1 MKRKLFSLL
10 VLLLTAVTGAWA
22 DATIAKLWVGNS
34 EEVTSEGTIT
44 GTGATEGTASVAIE
58 NGSMVLTLNNFKF
71 NGCGYNDSGI
81 YYQSNANGNTPLI
94 IKIEGDN
101 EITLPGGTDKSLYGL
116 FLYGG
121 NGDHVFTITGSGS
134 LTVTVGDGN
143 LSNGIYVQQ
152 ADLVLAGG
160 TVTANAGSAGAE
172 FKSLGVS
179 VPQGTL
185 TIDGGTLKASGSTTS
200 ASRGVNVNNNVTIK
214 SGELEAYGYSKGI
227 KNSGGDALVF
237 AEGVTPTLFKAGE
250 NEASATDVS
259 KYEGQKYLHVVCTG
273 GDEPAAPTGDGVNY
287 ALSVGTND
295 HSTMKFYVGQDEV
308 TKAKEGET
316 VTIVVTPDENWSI
329 GNVTG
334 QWIAAM
340 AKAPRR
346 TAGIG
351 LLQDVDVTFVSE
363 DAQTR
368 AHTYTFVMERAKAEI
383 SVTYKKLLTHADIT
397 ITVSDVTYSGQAQQ
411 PDISV
416 KDGDKNLV
424 QGRDF
429 AVTFSNNTNAGT
441 GIATFR
447 GVGTNYAGEKKVEF
461 KVNKDKGSVLFYPS
475 ECKKTFGDANFI
487 LKPNIKGDGVL
498 TFKSD
503 KPEIAAVD
511 AATGE
516 VTIKSTGK
524 VTIRVNMAESDNY
537 FGSTDWCELIIAPK
551 AMANGMF
558 AEISTPV
565 YTGEALVPTVVMKDG
580 ETVMKANTDYT
591 LAFEDNLNA
600 GTAKV
605 TATGVGNY
613 QGTATATFTIGQAA
627 LTAVTLAKTS
637 LVYNQQEQTAQV
649 TSVNAGNVEVPAD
662 GYEVTGNKGTNVG
675 TYTATI
681 TGKGN
686 FKGSVTAQFSIVA
699 DAEAVFDMTLDPTE
713 YVYDGTEKKP
723 AVTVKDGNAVLVEG
737 TDYTLTYANNINA
750 GTAKVTATGK
760 GNYACTKTV
769 EYTIKKADVTMTAPE
784 AKANLVY
791 NAQAQTLVAAGT
803 VQGGEMQYALDDET
817 FATALPTGTD
827 AKEYTVSYKVVGDQ
841 NHNDVEAQT
850 IKVTIAQAAL
860 TAATLK
866 ETNLVYNQQEQ
877 TALVASVSAGTLTV
891 PEGSYEV
898 TGNKGTN
905 VGTYTATIT
914 GKGNFKG
921 SVTAQFSIV
930 ADNSV
935 LFDLTL
941 NPTEYV
947 YDGTEK
953 KPAVTVKNGETVLV
967 EGTDYTLAYTN
978 NVNAGTAKVTATGK
992 GNYACTKTAEFTIK
1006 KADVTMT
1013 APEAKANLVYN
1024 AQAQALVAAGTV
1036 QGGEMQ
1042 YASDGEN
1049 FSTTLPTGTDAKEYT
1064 VYFKVVGDQNHND
1077 VEAQNFKV
1085 TIDKAALTAAT
1096 LAKTSLVYNQQ
1107 EQTAQVTSVNAGN
1120 VEVPAD
1126 GYEVTGNKGTNVG
1139 TYTAT
1144 ITGKGNFKGSVTAQF
1159 SIVADAEAVLVM
1171 TLDATEYVYDGT
1183 EKKPAVTVKNGET
1196 VLVEGTDY
1204 TLAYANNVNAG
1215 TAKVTATGKG
1225 NYASTKT
1232 VEYTIKKVQLTIKVD
1247 DAQVICGKE
1256 APQYEVSYEGFVA
1269 EETKDVLEGTL
1280 TITCDYT
1287 KESPAGSTYDITPSG
1302 LTSKNYDITFVP
1314 GKLTVLVDQAAVD
1327 QAAADDV
1334 MGKITAIGEV
1344 AYNETSK
1351 GLIDA
1356 AREAYNALTD
1366 AQKALVTNLET
1377 LTNAET
1383 AYANLKAAAEKAA
1396 ADQLAAG
1403 EVIDKIIAIGE
1414 VAYTDAC
1421 KALIDAAR
1429 NAYSELTA
1437 DQKALV
1443 TNYEVLT
1450 TAETT
1455 YANLKAAA
1463 EKAAADKLAADDV
1476 IAKINAIG
1484 EVAYTEAC
1492 KNLIDAAR
1500 NAYTALT
1507 EDQKALVTNLSV
1519 LTDAETAYA
1528 ELAQIATGI
1537 STIKAIAGKTIYDMN
1552 GRKVTVPSKKGM
1564 YIINGKKVVVK

>member
-1 MKRKLFSLL
+1 MKKKIFSLL
-10 VLLLTAVTGAWA
+10 VLLMVAVTGAWA
-22 DATIAKLWVGNS
+22 DIIPTYD
-34 EEVTSEGTIT
+34 
-44 GTGATEGTASVAIE
+44 
-58 NGSMVLTLNNFKF
+58 LT
-71 NGCGYNDSGI
+71 
-81 YYQSNANGNTPLI
+81 
-94 IKIEGDN
+94 
-101 EITLPGGTDKSLYGL
+101 
-116 FLYGG
+116 
-121 NGDHVFTITGSGS
+121 
-134 LTVTVGDGN
+134 
-143 LSNGIYVQQ
+143 
-152 ADLVLAGG
+152 
-160 TVTANAGSAGAE
+160 
-172 FKSLGVS
+172 
-179 VPQGTL
+179 
-185 TIDGGTLKASGSTTS
+185 
-200 ASRGVNVNNNVTIK
+200 
-214 SGELEAYGYSKGI
+214 
-227 KNSGGDALVF
+227 
-237 AEGVTPTLFKAGE
+237 
-250 NEASATDVS
+250 
-259 KYEGQKYLHVVCTG
+259 
-273 GDEPAAPTGDGVNY
+273 
-287 ALSVGTND
+287 VGTND

-316 VTIVVTPDENWSI
+316 VTIVVTPDDGWSI

-363 DAQTR
+363 DAQTG
-368 AHTYTFVMERAKAEI
+368 AHTYTFVMQRAKAEF
-383 SVTYKKLLTHADIT
+383 SVAYKKLLSHQSIT
-397 ITVSDVTYSGQAQQ
+397 ITVPDVTYSGQAQQ

-447 GVGTNYAGEKKVEF
+447 GVGTDYAGEKKVEF
-461 KVNKDKGSVLFYPS
+461 KVNKANGSVLFSPS

-524 VTIRVNMAESDNY
+524 VTIRANMAESDNY

-686 FKGSVTAQFSIVA
+686 FKGSVTAQFNIVA

-723 AVTVKDGNAVLVEG
+723 TVTVKDGSAVLVEG

-791 NAQAQTLVAAGT
+791 NAQAQALVAAGT
-803 VQGGEMQYALDDET
+803 VQGGEMQYASDGENFST
-817 FATALPTGTD
+817 TLPTGTD

-841 NHNDVEAQT
+841 NHNDVAPQT

-866 ETNLVYNQQEQ
+866 ETNLVYNQQDQ

-947 YDGTEK
+947 YDGTAK
-953 KPAVTVKNGETVLV
+953 TPTVTVKDGSAVLV

-992 GNYACTKTAEFTIK
+992 GNYTCTKTAEFTIK
-1006 KADVTMT
+1006 KA
-1013 APEAKANLVYN
+1013 P
-1024 AQAQALVAAGTV
+1024 
-1036 QGGEMQ
+1036 
-1042 YASDGEN
+1042 
-1049 FSTTLPTGTDAKEYT
+1049 
-1064 VYFKVVGDQNHND
+1064 
-1077 VEAQNFKV
+1077 
-1085 TIDKAALTAAT
+1085 
-1096 LAKTSLVYNQQ
+1096 
-1107 EQTAQVTSVNAGN
+1107 
-1120 VEVPAD
+1120 
-1126 GYEVTGNKGTNVG
+1126 
-1139 TYTAT
+1139 
-1144 ITGKGNFKGSVTAQF
+1144 
-1159 SIVADAEAVLVM
+1159 
-1171 TLDATEYVYDGT
+1171 
-1183 EKKPAVTVKNGET
+1183 
-1196 VLVEGTDY
+1196 
-1204 TLAYANNVNAG
+1204 
-1215 TAKVTATGKG
+1215 
-1225 NYASTKT
+1225 
-1232 VEYTIKKVQLTIKVD
+1232 LTIKVD

-1302 LTSKNYDITFVP
+1302 LTAKNYDITFVD
-1314 GKLTVLVDQAAVD
+1314 GTLTVVVDQNAPYKETLQTAIAIASNINPEALADAIAAA
-1327 QAAADDV
+1327 QAAMTAEDATAESLTQANQTLETAIKAYFGEILPGLGAIVEGLNDETLNAAYADAEAALAKEDVTLQELVAAMQQIIAAAQAVAPEHLQNLKEYAVKYGADDAA
-1334 MGKITAIGEV
+1334 T
-1344 AYNETSK
+1344 
-1351 GLIDA
+1351 LIDA
-1356 AREAYNALTD
+1356 ALEAIESGNVSQIIATMTAVKEAATPLAEQVLGTMINYVQAFGLTEQAAQAQAALESGNYITMITTAKELFSHLIAAAKEYLPKLGAIAEGLND
-1366 AQKALVTNLET
+1366 ET
-1377 LTNAET
+1377 LNS
-1383 AYANLKAAAEKAA
+1383 AYAAAQALLAKESITPEELGTAMQNIIAAAKAVAPEHLQNLKEYAVKYGAEDAA
-1396 ADQLAAG
+1396 
-1403 EVIDKIIAIGE
+1403 
-1414 VAYTDAC
+1414 T
-1421 KALIDAAR
+1421 LIDAALEAIESG
-1429 NAYSELTA
+1429 NVSQIIATMTAVKEAATPLAEQVLGTMINYVQAFGLTEQA
-1437 DQKALV
+1437 AQAQAALESG
-1443 TNYEVLT
+1443 NYITMIT
-1450 TAETT
+1450 TAKELFSHLIAAAKEYLPKLGAIAEGLNDETLNSA
-1455 YANLKAAA
+1455 YAAAQALLAKESITPEELGTAMQQIIAAAQAVAPEHLQNLKEYAV
-1463 EKAAADKLAADDV
+1463 KYGADD
-1476 IAKINAIG
+1476 AA
-1484 EVAYTEAC
+1484 T
-1492 KNLIDAAR
+1492 LIDAALEAIESG
-1500 NAYTALT
+1500 NVSQIIATMTAVKEAATPLAEQVLGTMINYVQAFGLT
-1507 EDQKALVTNLSV
+1507 EQAAQAQAALESGNYITMITTAKELFSH
-1519 LTDAETAYA
+1519 LIAAAKEYLPKLGAIAEGLNDETLNSAYA
-1528 ELAQIATGI
+1528 AAQALLAKESITPEELGTAMQQIIAAAKAVAPEHLQNLKEYAVKYGAEDAATLIDAALEAIESGNVSQIIATMTAVKEAATPLATAI
-1537 STIKAIAGKTIYDMN
+1537 LTQMIEKAQSYTGFEEDITEAQAALESGNYITMITAAKAMYAKLQAVVTGVGSMKAAFEKDVWYDLNGHKLNGKPT
-1552 GRKVTVPSKKGM
+1552 KKGV
-1564 YIINGKKVVVK
+1564 YFINGKKVVMK

>member
-1 MKRKLFSLL
+1 M
-10 VLLLTAVTGAWA
+10 
-22 DATIAKLWVGNS
+22 
-34 EEVTSEGTIT
+34 
-44 GTGATEGTASVAIE
+44 
-58 NGSMVLTLNNFKF
+58 
-71 NGCGYNDSGI
+71 
-81 YYQSNANGNTPLI
+81 
-94 IKIEGDN
+94 
-101 EITLPGGTDKSLYGL
+101 
-116 FLYGG
+116 
-121 NGDHVFTITGSGS
+121 
-134 LTVTVGDGN
+134 
-143 LSNGIYVQQ
+143 
-152 ADLVLAGG
+152 
-160 TVTANAGSAGAE
+160 
-172 FKSLGVS
+172 
-179 VPQGTL
+179 
-185 TIDGGTLKASGSTTS
+185 
-200 ASRGVNVNNNVTIK
+200 
-214 SGELEAYGYSKGI
+214 
-227 KNSGGDALVF
+227 
-237 AEGVTPTLFKAGE
+237 
-250 NEASATDVS
+250 
-259 KYEGQKYLHVVCTG
+259 
-273 GDEPAAPTGDGVNY
+273 
-287 ALSVGTND
+287 
-295 HSTMKFYVGQDEV
+295 
-308 TKAKEGET
+308 
-316 VTIVVTPDENWSI
+316 
-329 GNVTG
+329 
-334 QWIAAM
+334 
-340 AKAPRR
+340 
-346 TAGIG
+346 
-351 LLQDVDVTFVSE
+351 
-363 DAQTR
+363 
-368 AHTYTFVMERAKAEI
+368 
-383 SVTYKKLLTHADIT
+383 
-397 ITVSDVTYSGQAQQ
+397 
-411 PDISV
+411 
-416 KDGDKNLV
+416 
-424 QGRDF
+424 
-429 AVTFSNNTNAGT
+429 
-441 GIATFR
+441 
-447 GVGTNYAGEKKVEF
+447 
-461 KVNKDKGSVLFYPS
+461 
-475 ECKKTFGDANFI
+475 
-487 LKPNIKGDGVL
+487 
-498 TFKSD
+498 
-503 KPEIAAVD
+503 
-511 AATGE
+511 
-516 VTIKSTGK
+516 
-524 VTIRVNMAESDNY
+524 
-537 FGSTDWCELIIAPK
+537 
-551 AMANGMF
+551 
-558 AEISTPV
+558 
-565 YTGEALVPTVVMKDG
+565 
-580 ETVMKANTDYT
+580 
-591 LAFEDNLNA
+591 
-600 GTAKV
+600 
-605 TATGVGNY
+605 
-613 QGTATATFTIGQAA
+613 
-627 LTAVTLAKTS
+627 
-637 LVYNQQEQTAQV
+637 
-649 TSVNAGNVEVPAD
+649 
-662 GYEVTGNKGTNVG
+662 
-675 TYTATI
+675 
-681 TGKGN
+681 
-686 FKGSVTAQFSIVA
+686 
-699 DAEAVFDMTLDPTE
+699 
-713 YVYDGTEKKP
+713 
-723 AVTVKDGNAVLVEG
+723 
-737 TDYTLTYANNINA
+737 
-750 GTAKVTATGK
+750 
-760 GNYACTKTV
+760 
-769 EYTIKKADVTMTAPE
+769 
-784 AKANLVY
+784 
-791 NAQAQTLVAAGT
+791 
-803 VQGGEMQYALDDET
+803 
-817 FATALPTGTD
+817 
-827 AKEYTVSYKVVGDQ
+827 
-841 NHNDVEAQT
+841 
-850 IKVTIAQAAL
+850 
-860 TAATLK
+860 
-866 ETNLVYNQQEQ
+866 
-877 TALVASVSAGTLTV
+877 
-891 PEGSYEV
+891 
-898 TGNKGTN
+898 
-905 VGTYTATIT
+905 
-914 GKGNFKG
+914 
-921 SVTAQFSIV
+921 

-1107 EQTAQVTSVNAGN
+1107 EQTALVASVSAGTLT
-1120 VEVPAD
+1120 VPE
-1126 GYEVTGNKGTNVG
+1126 GSYEVTGNN
-1139 TYTAT
+1139 TAT

-1232 VEYTIKKVQLTIKVD
+1232 VEYTIKKAPLTIKAD

-1256 APQYEVSYEGFVA
+1256 VPQYEVSYEGFVA

-1302 LTSKNYDITFVP
+1302 LTSKNYDITFVPGKLTVLVDQAAVDQAAYDITFVP

-1463 EKAAADKLAADDV
+1463 EKAAADQLAAGEV
-1476 IAKINAIG
+1476 IDKIIAIG
-1484 EVAYTEAC
+1484 EVVYTDAC
-1492 KNLIDAAR
+1492 KALIDAAR

-1564 YIINGKKVVVK
+1564 YIINGKKVVIK

>member
-1 MKRKLFSLL
+1 MYMKKKIFSLL

-22 DATIAKLWVGNS
+22 D
-34 EEVTSEGTIT
+34 
-44 GTGATEGTASVAIE
+44 
-58 NGSMVLTLNNFKF
+58 
-71 NGCGYNDSGI
+71 
-81 YYQSNANGNTPLI
+81 I
-94 IKIEGDN
+94 I
-101 EITLPGGTDKSLYGL
+101 
-116 FLYGG
+116 
-121 NGDHVFTITGSGS
+121 
-134 LTVTVGDGN
+134 
-143 LSNGIYVQQ
+143 
-152 ADLVLAGG
+152 
-160 TVTANAGSAGAE
+160 
-172 FKSLGVS
+172 
-179 VPQGTL
+179 
-185 TIDGGTLKASGSTTS
+185 
-200 ASRGVNVNNNVTIK
+200 
-214 SGELEAYGYSKGI
+214 
-227 KNSGGDALVF
+227 
-237 AEGVTPTLFKAGE
+237 PTY
-250 NEASATDVS
+250 D
-259 KYEGQKYLHVVCTG
+259 
-273 GDEPAAPTGDGVNY
+273 
-287 ALSVGTND
+287 LSVGTND

-316 VTIVVTPDENWSI
+316 VTIVVTPDDGWSI

-368 AHTYTFVMERAKAEI
+368 AHTYTFVMQRAKAEF
-383 SVTYKKLLTHADIT
+383 SVVYKKLLSHQSIT
-397 ITVSDVTYSGQAQQ
+397 ITVSDVTYSGQALQ

-686 FKGSVTAQFSIVA
+686 FKGSVTAQFNIVA
-699 DAEAVFDMTLDPTE
+699 DNNAVFDMTLDPTE

-866 ETNLVYNQQEQ
+866 ETNLVYNQQDQ

-1049 FSTTLPTGTDAKEYT
+1049 FSTTLPTGTDAKEYS
-1064 VYFKVVGDQNHND
+1064 VYFKVMGDQNHND

-1107 EQTAQVTSVNAGN
+1107 EQTALVASVSAGTLT
-1120 VEVPAD
+1120 VPE
-1126 GYEVTGNKGTNVG
+1126 GSYEVTGNKGTNVG

-1232 VEYTIKKVQLTIKVD
+1232 VEYTIKKAQLTIKVD

-1356 AREAYNALTD
+1356 AR
-1366 AQKALVTNLET
+1366 
-1377 LTNAET
+1377 
-1383 AYANLKAAAEKAA
+1383 
-1396 ADQLAAG
+1396 
-1403 EVIDKIIAIGE
+1403 
-1414 VAYTDAC
+1414 
-1421 KALIDAAR
+1421 

-1463 EKAAADKLAADDV
+1463 EKAAADKLAADDVIAKINAIGEVAYTEACKALIDAARNAYNALTADQKALVTNIEVLTTAETTYANLKAIAEKAAADKAAADDV

-1552 GRKVTVPSKKGM
+1552 GRKVTVPNKKGI
-1564 YIINGKKVVVK
+1564 YIVNGKKVVVK

>member
-1 MKRKLFSLL
+1 MTSPSLNREGRGGSKNLYMNMKQKIFSLL

-22 DATIAKLWVGNS
+22 DIIPTYD
-34 EEVTSEGTIT
+34 
-44 GTGATEGTASVAIE
+44 
-58 NGSMVLTLNNFKF
+58 LT
-71 NGCGYNDSGI
+71 
-81 YYQSNANGNTPLI
+81 
-94 IKIEGDN
+94 
-101 EITLPGGTDKSLYGL
+101 
-116 FLYGG
+116 
-121 NGDHVFTITGSGS
+121 
-134 LTVTVGDGN
+134 
-143 LSNGIYVQQ
+143 
-152 ADLVLAGG
+152 
-160 TVTANAGSAGAE
+160 
-172 FKSLGVS
+172 
-179 VPQGTL
+179 
-185 TIDGGTLKASGSTTS
+185 
-200 ASRGVNVNNNVTIK
+200 
-214 SGELEAYGYSKGI
+214 
-227 KNSGGDALVF
+227 
-237 AEGVTPTLFKAGE
+237 
-250 NEASATDVS
+250 
-259 KYEGQKYLHVVCTG
+259 
-273 GDEPAAPTGDGVNY
+273 
-287 ALSVGTND
+287 VGTND

-316 VTIVVTPDENWSI
+316 VTIVVTPDDGWSI

-346 TAGIG
+346 TAGVG
-351 LLQDVDVTFVSE
+351 LLQNVDVTFVSE

-368 AHTYTFVMERAKAEI
+368 AHTYTFVMQRAKAEF
-383 SVTYKKLLTHADIT
+383 SVVYKKLLSHQSIT
-397 ITVSDVTYSGQAQQ
+397 ITVSDVTYSGQALQ

-524 VTIRVNMAESDNY
+524 VTIRANMAESDNY

-686 FKGSVTAQFSIVA
+686 FKGNVTAQFNIVA
-699 DAEAVFDMTLDPTE
+699 DNNAVFDMTLDPTE

-866 ETNLVYNQQEQ
+866 ETNLVYNQQDQ

-891 PEGSYEV
+891 PEGS
-898 TGNKGTN
+898 
-905 VGTYTATIT
+905 
-914 GKGNFKG
+914 
-921 SVTAQFSIV
+921 
-930 ADNSV
+930 
-935 LFDLTL
+935 
-941 NPTEYV
+941 
-947 YDGTEK
+947 
-953 KPAVTVKNGETVLV
+953 
-967 EGTDYTLAYTN
+967 
-978 NVNAGTAKVTATGK
+978 
-992 GNYACTKTAEFTIK
+992 
-1006 KADVTMT
+1006 
-1013 APEAKANLVYN
+1013 
-1024 AQAQALVAAGTV
+1024 
-1036 QGGEMQ
+1036 
-1042 YASDGEN
+1042 
-1049 FSTTLPTGTDAKEYT
+1049 
-1064 VYFKVVGDQNHND
+1064 
-1077 VEAQNFKV
+1077 
-1085 TIDKAALTAAT
+1085 
-1096 LAKTSLVYNQQ
+1096 
-1107 EQTAQVTSVNAGN
+1107 
-1120 VEVPAD
+1120 
-1126 GYEVTGNKGTNVG
+1126 YEVTGNKGTNVG

-1396 ADQLAAG
+1396 ADQLAADDVIAKITAIGEVAYNETSKGLIDAARNAYTALTEDQKALVTNYEVLTVAETTYANLKAAAEKAAADQLAAG

-1414 VAYTDAC
+1414 VVYTDACKALIDAARNAYSELTEDQKALVTNYEVLTVAETTYANLKAAAQQAADDQEAANEVIGKINAIGEVAYTTEC

-1463 EKAAADKLAADDV
+1463 EKAAADKAAADDV

-1552 GRKVTVPSKKGM
+1552 GRKVTVPNKKGI
-1564 YIINGKKVVVK
+1564 YIINGRKVVVK

>member
-1 MKRKLFSLL
+1 MKKKIFSLL

-22 DATIAKLWVGNS
+22 DIIPTYD
-34 EEVTSEGTIT
+34 
-44 GTGATEGTASVAIE
+44 
-58 NGSMVLTLNNFKF
+58 LT
-71 NGCGYNDSGI
+71 
-81 YYQSNANGNTPLI
+81 
-94 IKIEGDN
+94 
-101 EITLPGGTDKSLYGL
+101 
-116 FLYGG
+116 
-121 NGDHVFTITGSGS
+121 
-134 LTVTVGDGN
+134 
-143 LSNGIYVQQ
+143 
-152 ADLVLAGG
+152 
-160 TVTANAGSAGAE
+160 
-172 FKSLGVS
+172 
-179 VPQGTL
+179 
-185 TIDGGTLKASGSTTS
+185 
-200 ASRGVNVNNNVTIK
+200 
-214 SGELEAYGYSKGI
+214 
-227 KNSGGDALVF
+227 
-237 AEGVTPTLFKAGE
+237 
-250 NEASATDVS
+250 
-259 KYEGQKYLHVVCTG
+259 
-273 GDEPAAPTGDGVNY
+273 
-287 ALSVGTND
+287 VGTND

-363 DAQTR
+363 DAQTG
-368 AHTYTFVMERAKAEI
+368 AHTYTFVMERANAEI
-383 SVTYKKLLTHADIT
+383 SVTYKKLLTHADIS
-397 ITVSDVTYSGQAQQ
+397 IMVSDVTYSGQAQQ

-686 FKGSVTAQFSIVA
+686 FKGSVTAQFNIVA
-699 DAEAVFDMTLDPTE
+699 DNNAVFDMTLDPTE

-866 ETNLVYNQQEQ
+866 ETNLVYNQQDQ

-905 VGTYTATIT
+905 VGTYTATI
-914 GKGNFKG
+914 
-921 SVTAQFSIV
+921 
-930 ADNSV
+930 
-935 LFDLTL
+935 
-941 NPTEYV
+941 
-947 YDGTEK
+947 
-953 KPAVTVKNGETVLV
+953 
-967 EGTDYTLAYTN
+967 
-978 NVNAGTAKVTATGK
+978 
-992 GNYACTKTAEFTIK
+992 
-1006 KADVTMT
+1006 
-1013 APEAKANLVYN
+1013 
-1024 AQAQALVAAGTV
+1024 
-1036 QGGEMQ
+1036 QG
-1042 YASDGEN
+1042 
-1049 FSTTLPTGTDAKEYT
+1049 
-1064 VYFKVVGDQNHND
+1064 H
-1077 VEAQNFKV
+1077 
-1085 TIDKAALTAAT
+1085 
-1096 LAKTSLVYNQQ
+1096 
-1107 EQTAQVTSVNAGN
+1107 
-1120 VEVPAD
+1120 
-1126 GYEVTGNKGTNVG
+1126 
-1139 TYTAT
+1139 
-1144 ITGKGNFKGSVTAQF
+1144 
-1159 SIVADAEAVLVM
+1159 
-1171 TLDATEYVYDGT
+1171 
-1183 EKKPAVTVKNGET
+1183 
-1196 VLVEGTDY
+1196 
-1204 TLAYANNVNAG
+1204 
-1215 TAKVTATGKG
+1215 
-1225 NYASTKT
+1225 
-1232 VEYTIKKVQLTIKVD
+1232 
-1247 DAQVICGKE
+1247 
-1256 APQYEVSYEGFVA
+1256 
-1269 EETKDVLEGTL
+1269 
-1280 TITCDYT
+1280 
-1287 KESPAGSTYDITPSG
+1287 
-1302 LTSKNYDITFVP
+1302 
-1314 GKLTVLVDQAAVD
+1314 
-1327 QAAADDV
+1327 
-1334 MGKITAIGEV
+1334 
-1344 AYNETSK
+1344 
-1351 GLIDA
+1351 
-1356 AREAYNALTD
+1356 
-1366 AQKALVTNLET
+1366 
-1377 LTNAET
+1377 
-1383 AYANLKAAAEKAA
+1383 
-1396 ADQLAAG
+1396 
-1403 EVIDKIIAIGE
+1403 
-1414 VAYTDAC
+1414 
-1421 KALIDAAR
+1421 
-1429 NAYSELTA
+1429 
-1437 DQKALV
+1437 
-1443 TNYEVLT
+1443 
-1450 TAETT
+1450 
-1455 YANLKAAA
+1455 
-1463 EKAAADKLAADDV
+1463 
-1476 IAKINAIG
+1476 
-1484 EVAYTEAC
+1484 
-1492 KNLIDAAR
+1492 
-1500 NAYTALT
+1500 
-1507 EDQKALVTNLSV
+1507 
-1519 LTDAETAYA
+1519 
-1528 ELAQIATGI
+1528 
-1537 STIKAIAGKTIYDMN
+1537 
-1552 GRKVTVPSKKGM
+1552 
-1564 YIINGKKVVVK
+1564 

>member
-1 MKRKLFSLL
+1 MKKKIFSLL

-22 DATIAKLWVGNS
+22 DIIPTYD
-34 EEVTSEGTIT
+34 
-44 GTGATEGTASVAIE
+44 
-58 NGSMVLTLNNFKF
+58 LT
-71 NGCGYNDSGI
+71 
-81 YYQSNANGNTPLI
+81 
-94 IKIEGDN
+94 
-101 EITLPGGTDKSLYGL
+101 
-116 FLYGG
+116 
-121 NGDHVFTITGSGS
+121 
-134 LTVTVGDGN
+134 
-143 LSNGIYVQQ
+143 
-152 ADLVLAGG
+152 
-160 TVTANAGSAGAE
+160 
-172 FKSLGVS
+172 
-179 VPQGTL
+179 
-185 TIDGGTLKASGSTTS
+185 
-200 ASRGVNVNNNVTIK
+200 
-214 SGELEAYGYSKGI
+214 
-227 KNSGGDALVF
+227 
-237 AEGVTPTLFKAGE
+237 
-250 NEASATDVS
+250 
-259 KYEGQKYLHVVCTG
+259 
-273 GDEPAAPTGDGVNY
+273 
-287 ALSVGTND
+287 VGTND

-368 AHTYTFVMERAKAEI
+368 AHTYTFVMQRAKAEF
-383 SVTYKKLLTHADIT
+383 SVVYKKLLSHQSIT

-699 DAEAVFDMTLDPTE
+699 DAEAVLVMTLDATE

-723 AVTVKDGNAVLVEG
+723 AVTVKDGSAVLVEG

-850 IKVTIAQAAL
+850 FKVTIAQAAL

-866 ETNLVYNQQEQ
+866 ETNLVYNQQDQ

-930 ADNSV
+930 ADNNAV
-935 LFDLTL
+935 FDMTL
-941 NPTEYV
+941 DPTEYI

-953 KPAVTVKNGETVLV
+953 KPAVTVKDGNAVLV

-1107 EQTAQVTSVNAGN
+1107 EQTALVASVSAGTLT
-1120 VEVPAD
+1120 VPE
-1126 GYEVTGNKGTNVG
+1126 GSYEVTGNKGTNVG

-1204 TLAYANNVNAG
+1204 TLDYANNVNAG

-1225 NYASTKT
+1225 NYASIKT
-1232 VEYTIKKVQLTIKVD
+1232 VEYTIKKAQLTIKVD

-1327 QAAADDV
+1327 QAAADDA

-1396 ADQLAAG
+1396 ADQLAADD
-1403 EVIDKIIAIGE
+1403 VIAKITAIGE
-1414 VAYTDAC
+1414 VAYTEAC
-1421 KALIDAAR
+1421 KNLIDAAR
-1429 NAYSELTA
+1429 NAYTALTE

-1507 EDQKALVTNLSV
+1507 EDQKALVTNYEVLTTAETTYANLKAAAEKAAADKLAADDVIAKINAIGEVKYTEACKTLITTARNAYDALTADQKALVTNLSV

-1564 YIINGKKVVVK
+1564 YIINGRKVVIK